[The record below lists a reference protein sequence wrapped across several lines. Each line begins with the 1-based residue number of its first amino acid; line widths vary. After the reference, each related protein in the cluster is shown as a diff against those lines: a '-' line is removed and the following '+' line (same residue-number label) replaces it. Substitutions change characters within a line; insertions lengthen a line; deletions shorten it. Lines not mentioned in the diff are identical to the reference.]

1 MTDLFCFLSPSPL
14 SPSVSPGHD
23 VTRDT
28 LIKFSRGTRPH
39 RSPHG
44 QDRLLCHSFIRRTN
58 THTHTHTHTESLLL
72 WCGSEP
78 SSLFCGPSNYRAFLC
93 EVYFRG
99 CSARSMFFSYNGL
112 VYMWPKS
119 NTHADMDVGLLKHGD
134 SGSDRR
140 LVLGLNEKSLYSHK
154 LLLF

>member
-1 MTDLFCFLSPSPL
+1 MTDLFSFLSPSPL
-14 SPSVSPGHD
+14 SLSVSPGHD

-44 QDRLLCHSFIRRTN
+44 QDRLLCHSYIYCTQTY
-58 THTHTHTHTESLLL
+58 THTHTHTHSPSC
-72 WCGSEP
+72 CGVVLSP
-78 SSLFCGPSNYRAFLC
+78 AACSVAHLTTGLFCVRFIFVDAPLAP
-93 EVYFRG
+93 
-99 CSARSMFFSYNGL
+99 CSSRTMGSFTCGQNQ
-112 VYMWPKS
+112 
-119 NTHADMDVGLLKHGD
+119 THADMDVGLLKHGD
-134 SGSDRR
+134 SGSDHR